1 MFAKKKC
8 VAAAL
13 CLAVC
18 LAALPMPR
26 AMAADTN
33 AGSEI
38 MPMMEYINTADC
50 DFSIS
55 GGVASLYAVVSG
67 YSGVTKCEITV
78 ELQEKGLLFWDTV
91 ETWECAENSRR
102 AEIDV
107 SHKVTSGEKYRM
119 VATFTVWSG
128 TESETQTMTSKTA
141 EE

>member
-13 CLAVC
+13 CLAAC
-18 LAALPMPR
+18 LAAFPMPR
-26 AMAADTN
+26 AMAADAN

-38 MPMMEYINTADC
+38 MPMMEYINTVDHE
-50 DFSIS
+50 FTIS
-55 GGVASLYAVVSG
+55 GGVANLYAVVSG

-91 ETWECAENSRR
+91 ETWECTENSRR

-107 SHKVTSGEKYRM
+107 SHRVTSGEKYRM

-128 TESETQTMTSKTA
+128 TESETQTMTSKTVEA
-141 EE
+141 